1 LADDNSCANHVD
13 TNLVWSMDNVVKKIL
28 LIISFVLLTNCSTT
42 TKSHMSS
49 VVGATAGYGTCHH
62 MLNTGVGLTAACTVV
77 GAWLGASAFFN
88 DDMNIHKAV
97 FVDTLNTAPSK
108 RSHTTWGSNTS
119 GNWGSIT
126 VNRSY
131 LKNGVKCSEYESRVS
146 IDRQWPLYGIQRENE
161 FGTACQMPDG
171 RWYIQ

>member
-1 LADDNSCANHVD
+1 
-13 TNLVWSMDNVVKKIL
+13 MKKIL
-28 LIISFVLLTNCSTT
+28 LIISFVLLANCSTT

-97 FVDTLNTAPSK
+97 FVDTLNTNPGK
-108 RSHTTWGSNTS
+108 RSHVTWGSQTT

-126 VNRSY
+126 VNRTY
-131 LKNGVKCSEYESRVS
+131 LVKGVKCSEYESVISIERSWPMYSVS
-146 IDRQWPLYGIQRENE
+146 RENE
-161 FGTACQMPDG
+161 FGVACQMPDG

>member
-1 LADDNSCANHVD
+1 
-13 TNLVWSMDNVVKKIL
+13 MKKVL
-28 LIISFVLLTNCSTT
+28 LIISFILLANCSTK

-49 VVGATAGYGTCHH
+49 VVGGTAGYGTCHH

-77 GAWLGASAFFN
+77 GAWIGASMFYN

-97 FVDTLNTAPSK
+97 FVDTLNTAPGK
-108 RSHTTWGSNTS
+108 RSHVSWGSHTS

-126 VNRSY
+126 VNRTY
-131 LKNGVKCSEYESRVS
+131 LVKGVKCSEYESVIS
-146 IDRQWPLYGIQRENE
+146 IDRQWPLYGVQRENE
-161 FGTACQMPDG
+161 FGVACQMPDG

>member
-1 LADDNSCANHVD
+1 
-13 TNLVWSMDNVVKKIL
+13 MKKIL
-28 LIISFVLLTNCSTT
+28 LIISFVLLANCSTT

-62 MLNTGVGLTAACTVV
+62 MLSTGVGLTAACTVV
-77 GAWLGASAFFN
+77 GAMIGSSLFFN

-97 FVDTLNTAPSK
+97 FVDTLNTSPGK
-108 RSHTTWGSNTS
+108 RSHVSWGSNTS
-119 GNWGSIT
+119 GNCGSIT
-126 VNRSY
+126 VNRTY
-131 LKNGVKCSEYESRVS
+131 LVKGVKCSEYESVIS

-161 FGTACQMPDG
+161 FGVACQMPDG

>member
-1 LADDNSCANHVD
+1 
-13 TNLVWSMDNVVKKIL
+13 MKKIL
-28 LIISFVLLTNCSTT
+28 LIMSFVLLTNCSTA

-49 VVGATAGYGTCHH
+49 VVGATAGYGVCHH
-62 MLNTGVGLTAACTVV
+62 MLNSGVGLTAACTVV
-77 GAWLGASAFFN
+77 GAWTGASLFFN

-97 FVDTLNTAPSK
+97 FVDTLNTNPGK
-108 RSHTTWGSNTS
+108 RSHVTWGSHTS

-131 LKNGVKCSEYESRVS
+131 LVKGVKCTEYESV
-146 IDRQWPLYGIQRENE
+146 IDITRLWPMYGVQRENE
-161 FGTACQMPDG
+161 FGVACQMPDG

>member
-1 LADDNSCANHVD
+1 
-13 TNLVWSMDNVVKKIL
+13 MKKIL
-28 LIISFVLLTNCSTT
+28 LIISFVLLANCSTT

-49 VVGATAGYGTCHH
+49 VAGATAGYGTCHH
-62 MLNTGVGLTAACTVV
+62 MLNAGVGLTAACTVM
-77 GAWLGASAFFN
+77 GAWVGSSLFYN

-97 FVDTLNTAPSK
+97 FVDTLNTAPGK
-108 RSHTTWGSNTS
+108 RSHVTWGSQTT

-126 VNRSY
+126 VNRTY
-131 LKNGVKCSEYESRVS
+131 LVKGVKCSEYESVIS

-161 FGTACQMPDG
+161 FGVACQMPDG

>member
-1 LADDNSCANHVD
+1 
-13 TNLVWSMDNVVKKIL
+13 MKKIL
-28 LIISFVLLTNCSTT
+28 IILLLLSLTNCSTV

-49 VVGATAGYGTCHH
+49 VIGATAGYGTCHQ
-62 MLNTGVGLTAACTVV
+62 MLNTGVALTAACTVV
-77 GAWLGASAFFN
+77 GAWFGASMFFN

-97 FVDTLNTAPSK
+97 FVDTLNTSPGK

-126 VNRSY
+126 INRSY
-131 LKNGVKCSEYESRVS
+131 LVENIKCTEYESVIS
-146 IDRQWPLYGIQRENE
+146 ISRTWPLYGTQRESE
-161 FGTACQMPDG
+161 YGIACQTPDG

>member
-1 LADDNSCANHVD
+1 
-13 TNLVWSMDNVVKKIL
+13 MKKIL
-28 LIISFVLLTNCSTT
+28 LIMSFVLLTNCSTA

-49 VVGATAGYGTCHH
+49 VVGATAGYGVCHH
-62 MLNTGVGLTAACTVV
+62 MLNSGVGLTAACTVV
-77 GAWLGASAFFN
+77 GAWTGASLFFN

-97 FVDTLNTAPSK
+97 FVDTLNTAPGK
-108 RSHTTWGSNTS
+108 RSHVTWGSQTS

-126 VNRSY
+126 VNRTY
-131 LKNGVKCSEYESRVS
+131 LVKGVKCSEYESVVS

-161 FGTACQMPDG
+161 FGVASKMPDG

>member
-1 LADDNSCANHVD
+1 
-13 TNLVWSMDNVVKKIL
+13 MKKIL
-28 LIISFVLLTNCSTT
+28 LIISFILLANCSTT
-42 TKSHMSS
+42 TKSHMSA

-62 MLNTGVGLTAACTVV
+62 MLNTGVAITAACTVV
-77 GAWLGASAFFN
+77 GSWLGASAFFN

-97 FVDTLNTAPSK
+97 FVDTLNTSPGK
-108 RSHTTWGSNTS
+108 RSHVSWGSQTT

-131 LKNGVKCSEYESRVS
+131 LVKGLKCSEYESRVS
-146 IDRQWPLYGIQRENE
+146 IDRQWPLYGIMRENE
-161 FGTACQMPDG
+161 FGVACQVPDG

>member
-1 LADDNSCANHVD
+1 
-13 TNLVWSMDNVVKKIL
+13 MKKLL
-28 LIISFVLLTNCSTT
+28 LIISFVLFANCSTT

-49 VVGATAGYGTCHH
+49 VAGATAGYGTCHH

-77 GAWLGASAFFN
+77 GAWLGASMFFN

-97 FVDTLNTAPSK
+97 FVDTLNTNPGK
-108 RSHTTWGSNTS
+108 RSHVSWGSQTT

-126 VNRSY
+126 VNRTY
-131 LKNGVKCSEYESRVS
+131 LVKGVKCSEYESVVS
-146 IDRQWPLYGIQRENE
+146 IDRQWPLYGIMRENE
-161 FGTACQMPDG
+161 FGVACQMPDG

>member
-1 LADDNSCANHVD
+1 
-13 TNLVWSMDNVVKKIL
+13 MKKIL
-28 LIISFVLLTNCSTT
+28 LIISFILLANCSTK

-49 VVGATAGYGTCHH
+49 VIGATAGYGVCHS
-62 MLNTGVGLTAACTVV
+62 MLNAGVGLTAACTVV
-77 GAWLGASAFFN
+77 GAWTGASLFFN

-97 FVDTLNTAPSK
+97 FVDTLNTSPGK
-108 RSHTTWGSNTS
+108 RSHVTWGSQTT

-126 VNRSY
+126 VNRTY
-131 LKNGVKCSEYESRVS
+131 LVKGVKCSEYESVIS

-161 FGTACQMPDG
+161 FGVACQMPDG

>member
-1 LADDNSCANHVD
+1 
-13 TNLVWSMDNVVKKIL
+13 MKKIL
-28 LIISFVLLTNCSTT
+28 LIISFILLANCSTT
-42 TKSHMSS
+42 TKSHMSA

-77 GAWLGASAFFN
+77 GSWLGASAFFN

-97 FVDTLNTAPSK
+97 FVDTLNTSPGK

-126 VNRSY
+126 VNRTY
-131 LKNGVKCSEYESRVS
+131 LVKGVKCSEYESVVVL
-146 IDRQWPLYGIQRENE
+146 IDNGRYMVFMRENE
-161 FGTACQMPDG
+161 FGVACQMPDG

>member
-1 LADDNSCANHVD
+1 
-13 TNLVWSMDNVVKKIL
+13 MKKIL
-28 LIISFVLLTNCSTT
+28 LLLFLLSLTNCASNK

-49 VVGATAGYGTCHH
+49 AIGATAGYGTCHH
-62 MLNTGVGLTAACTVV
+62 MLSTGVGITAACTVV
-77 GAWLGASAFFN
+77 GAMVGSSMFYN

-97 FVDTLNTAPSK
+97 FVDTLNTSPGK

-126 VNRSY
+126 VNRTY
-131 LKNGVKCSEYESRVS
+131 LVKGVKCSEYESVVS